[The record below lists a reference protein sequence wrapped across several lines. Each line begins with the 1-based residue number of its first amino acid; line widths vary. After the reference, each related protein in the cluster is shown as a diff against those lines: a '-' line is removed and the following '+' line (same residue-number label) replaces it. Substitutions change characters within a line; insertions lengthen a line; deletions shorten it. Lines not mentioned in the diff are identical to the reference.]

1 MKRLKQCWQKLIAQL
16 ARGLLALL
24 GILPLPVLLAVAHV
38 AAWLAFRLWGK
49 RRRIAIENLLQCGV
63 AADAKEAWRMAEA
76 SFHAFVLM
84 IIESLLVRQ
93 RITAEN
99 WREFVTLKLSPEA
112 EKLLADP
119 KQGLIVASA
128 HLGNWEVAARAVSML
143 KPMMVVYRPFNNPEL
158 DRVVHAGRSGE
169 NLRLVSRNERSPMR
183 FIQALAQGDILA
195 LMIDQHVSDGRVQVD
210 FFGRK
215 AWTTKSVAMLHFT
228 TRAPLL
234 LAVAIRTGPLRYE
247 VHAVGPVNAP
257 RTGDRDRDAFEITQ
271 ALTRQIEDFARKY
284 PEQYMW
290 GHRRWKPA

>member
-1 MKRLKQCWQKLIAQL
+1 MKRLGQKLVAQL
-16 ARGLLALL
+16 ARVLLALL
-24 GILPLPVLLAVAHV
+24 GILPLPLLLGLAQV
-38 AAWLAFRLWGK
+38 AAWLAFRLWG
-49 RRRIAIENLLQCGV
+49 RRRRLAMENLLQCGV
-63 AADAKEAWRMAEA
+63 AADAREAFRIAER
-76 SFHAFVLM
+76 SFHSFVLM
-84 IIESLLVRQ
+84 VLESLLVRQ
-93 RITAEN
+93 RITPEN

-112 EKLLADP
+112 ELALADK

-158 DRVVHAGRSGE
+158 DRVVHAGRSGT

-228 TRAPLL
+228 SRAPLL

-247 VHAVGPVNAP
+247 VHAVGPIQAP
-257 RTGDRDRDAFEITQ
+257 RTGDRERDALEITQ
-271 ALTRQIEDFARKY
+271 ALTREIEGFARRY

-290 GHRRWKPA
+290 GHRRWKEA